1 MKIEKL
7 MIYGYGKFE
16 NQTIEFTDS
25 KLQIIYGE
33 NEAGKST
40 IMSFIHSILFGFPTK
55 QQTGNRYEPKRG
67 SAYGGYLMIRTEE
80 NQQLKIER
88 RPGKAGGEVIVELEG
103 GTVQKEE
110 YLQTILGGIDLETY
124 KSIFSFDIHG
134 LQQIHKMNSD
144 QIGKFLFLS
153 SIYGAEALFTI
164 EHTLIKQQDMLFK
177 PSGKRP
183 VLNEALSKL
192 KESNRQLLEA
202 KGKNNEY
209 QQLLTEKDSLKER
222 LLSLDLNKKQQI
234 TKQKK
239 LEKVKAILPLIR
251 ERNWCV
257 DQLSLL
263 PDTTGFPEDGL
274 QQLDQFVLTLQPM
287 EAQLHSLRSKN
298 QQYEVE
304 AEELTVNHKVLTL
317 LPTIHSIREQ
327 LPLYKE
333 KKHNE
338 HLKEQRIEQLK
349 HEINLYKQRLYP
361 QLNDEE
367 VSKIHATVPIKESI
381 KKALADD
388 QHLNQRKKMVDE
400 QFEQA
405 KKSLEE
411 TEWKISDLQKNVLS
425 AEERKALENEVS
437 RKEALN
443 PAHIKA
449 EHQQILSQIQGR
461 RREHKKEKKQRVLL
475 VGGLALLLLIG
486 SCWFISEQDWLI
498 SGILIIGLI
507 VALLQLKRVITK
519 EDPLIDHLTSRQ
531 KILEQEI
538 ISLKESGEDY
548 QSLSELMKILD
559 KDNKI
564 IQALHHEQ
572 LLHKQHERTYDRVL
586 KLYEEWEDDYFKS
599 TESSSRLA
607 KLLQLEKST
616 TPDAL
621 LEAFDLLQHIQ
632 QIMLKRQQNLA
643 ELLII
648 NQEIVQYENTVNETL
663 QACGLEK
670 DSIEEAVYELFKL
683 SSLEVEKNDQLL
695 KIMDRKSET
704 EEAIDTLTNKMNF
717 LKDEKEELLIRVGVE
732 NEDEFRKMAKNHLKR
747 EELTKQKMWVEKQ
760 LTTEMNVNLET
771 IPVDEYEDIDEKLFE
786 LEKVIEF
793 SEQDGKKT
801 QQEYSSV
808 LHKINEIEQSGT
820 YSKLRHATENE
831 KAVVR
836 EYAEQ
841 WVVRALAKDLLNQ
854 TVERHREVRLPA
866 LLAYIEKYFKKLTS
880 NKYKHV
886 FLPNNK
892 QSFIVERSDGMR
904 FFAEELSQA
913 TAEQLYL
920 SIRLAL
926 VKTINEQF
934 HLPIMIDDSFV
945 HFDHHRT
952 ANIMQLLQELKQD
965 NQVIYFT
972 CHQHISKTYHSN
984 NMVNLSELYVG

>member
-1 MKIEKL
+1 

-16 NQTIEFTDS
+16 NQSIEFADS

-55 QQTGNRYEPKRG
+55 QQTGNRYEPKSG
-67 SAYGGYLMIRTEE
+67 SAYGGFLMIRTEE
-80 NQQLKIER
+80 NQQIKIER
-88 RPGKAGGEVIVELEG
+88 RPGKAGGEVSVELEG
-103 GTVQKEE
+103 GIVQKEE

-153 SIYGAEALFTI
+153 SIYGADALFTV
-164 EHTLIKQQDMLFK
+164 EHTLMKQQDMLFK

-192 KESNRQLLEA
+192 KEINRQLLEA

-209 QQLLTEKDSLKER
+209 QQLLTEKNFLNEQ
-222 LLSLDLNKKQQI
+222 LLSLDLTKKQQI

-257 DQLSLL
+257 DQLNLL

-274 QQLDQFVLTLQPM
+274 QQLDHYVLTLQPM
-287 EAQLHSLRSKN
+287 EAQLHSLRSKD

-304 AEELTVNHKVLTL
+304 AEELTVNHKVLHM
-317 LPTIHSIREQ
+317 LPAINTIREQ

-333 KKHNE
+333 KKHSE
-338 HLKEQRIEQLK
+338 HQKEQRIEQLQ

-361 QLNDEE
+361 HLKDEE
-367 VSKIHATVPIKESI
+367 VSKIHATVPTKELI
-381 KKALADD
+381 KKAVADN

-411 TEWKISDLQKNVLS
+411 TEWKINDLQKAVLS
-425 AEERKALENEVS
+425 VEKRKALENEVS

-449 EHQQILSQIQGR
+449 EHQQILSQIHGR
-461 RREHKKEKKQRVLL
+461 RREHKKEKKQRALL
-475 VGGLALLLLIG
+475 VGCLALLLLIG
-486 SCWFISEQDWLI
+486 SSWFISEQDWVI
-498 SGILIIGLI
+498 SSILIIGVI
-507 VALLQLKRVITK
+507 VALLQLKRVLTK
-519 EDPLIDHLTSRQ
+519 EDPLIGHLTSRQ
-531 KILEQEI
+531 QILEQEI
-538 ISLKESGEDY
+538 ISLEESGEDY
-548 QSLSELMKILD
+548 QSLSEQMKILD
-559 KDNKI
+559 KDDQI
-564 IQALHHEQ
+564 IQALNQEQ

-586 KLYEEWEDDYFKS
+586 KLYEEWEDDYFQS
-599 TESSSRLA
+599 TERSSRLA
-607 KLLQLEKST
+607 KLLQLEKNTS
-616 TPDAL
+616 PEAL

-632 QIMLKRQQNLA
+632 QVMLARQQNLA

-648 NQEIVQYENTVNETL
+648 KQGIVQYEITVNETL
-663 QACGLEK
+663 EACEMK
-670 DSIEEAVYELFKL
+670 YNSIEEAVYELFKL
-683 SSLEVEKNDQLL
+683 SSLEVEKNEQLL

-704 EEAIDTLTNKMNF
+704 EEAINTLTNKINF
-717 LKDEKEELLIRVGVE
+717 LKDEKDELLTRVGVD
-732 NEDEFRKMAKNHLKR
+732 NEDEFRRMAKNHLKR
-747 EELTKQKMWVEKQ
+747 EEIIKQKMWVEKQ
-760 LTTEMNVNLET
+760 LITEMDMNLET
-771 IPVDEYEDIDEKLFE
+771 ISVHEYEDIDEKLFE
-786 LEKVIEF
+786 LEKAIEI
-793 SEQDGKKT
+793 SEQNEKQT

-820 YSKLRHATENE
+820 YSKLRHSVENE

-866 LLAYIEKYFKKLTS
+866 LLAYIEEYFKKLTS
-880 NKYKHV
+880 NKYQHV
-886 FLPNNK
+886 FLPNNM
-892 QSFIVERSDGMR
+892 QSFIVERTDGMR

-926 VKTINEQF
+926 VKTINEKF

-945 HFDHHRT
+945 HFDHNRT

-972 CHQHISKTYHSN
+972 CHQHISKTYHSSN
-984 NMVNLSELYVG
+984 LINLSELYVG